1 MTLRTTSLLLALV
14 FSAGALASQAGNP
27 VAGKK
32 LFEST
37 KDSKGNA
44 KPACLSCHGAGA
56 NQPLEGMPKLAGQY
70 PDYLTKAL
78 KEYRSG
84 KRSNA
89 IMGGQAKDLSDADI
103 ANITAYF
110 ESLDG
115 DIHDLSG
122 HAR

>member
-14 FSAGALASQAGNP
+14 FSAGALAAQTGSP

-32 LFEST
+32 LFESA

-44 KPACLSCHGAGA
+44 KPACMSCHGAGA
-56 NQPLEGMPKLAGQY
+56 NQPLDGMPKLAGQY

-89 IMGGQAKDLSDADI
+89 IMGAQAKDLSDADI
-103 ANITAYF
+103 ANLTAYF
-110 ESLDG
+110 ESLNG
-115 DIHDLSG
+115 DVHDLSG

>member
-1 MTLRTTSLLLALV
+1 MTLRTASLLVALV

-27 VAGKK
+27 ANGKK
-32 LFEST
+32 LFEAT
-37 KDSKGNA
+37 TDSKGNA

-70 PDYLTKAL
+70 PDYLSKAL

-84 KRSNA
+84 QRSNA
-89 IMGGQAKDLSDADI
+89 IMSGQAKDLSDAEI
-103 ANITAYF
+103 ADLTAYF
-110 ESLDG
+110 DSLAG

-122 HAR
+122 HVR

>member
-14 FSAGALASQAGNP
+14 FSAAAFASQPGSPAE
-27 VAGKK
+27 GKK
-32 LFEST
+32 LFEAT

-44 KPACLSCHGAGA
+44 KPACMSCHGAGA
-56 NQPLEGMPKLAGQY
+56 NQPLDGMPKLAGQY

-84 KRSNA
+84 KRSHA
-89 IMGGQAKDLSDADI
+89 IRGAQATDLTDADI
-103 ANITAYF
+103 AHLTAYF